1 MNRYGRFLML
11 GFRGELDNSSGLS
24 AAAKGMKEM
33 IFRLGRRDIYKL
45 LFDLLTFD
53 LFFVFV
59 FLANVIL
66 QASCGER
73 TSCHSSPRCRT
84 AIRTCIFTAKCG
96 SRTSSGA
103 ATQFRTGAAGML
115 SFQFISFL
123 LFNFLTLFNFQRF
136 ILLLFF
142 SGAMIQISADILRT
156 YAASDWPDGM
166 STAFGYVSSGG
177 DLPFCSRV
185 CVHVA
190 RGSFLYFSLSLFFS
204 LFSSSLFSL
213 HRYDWS
219 KTHDDDGTELGGTCG
234 TIAGPWLVTIELAM
248 HEVSLR
254 DLWRVAVFFLFI

>member
-1 MNRYGRFLML
+1 MFL
-11 GFRGELDNSSGLS
+11 
-24 AAAKGMKEM
+24 
-33 IFRLGRRDIYKL
+33 
-45 LFDLLTFD
+45 
-53 LFFVFV
+53 
-59 FLANVIL
+59 
-66 QASCGER
+66 C
-73 TSCHSSPRCRT
+73 
-84 AIRTCIFTAKCG
+84 
-96 SRTSSGA
+96 
-103 ATQFRTGAAGML
+103 
-115 SFQFISFL
+115 
-123 LFNFLTLFNFQRF
+123 
-136 ILLLFF
+136 

-248 HEVSLR
+248 HEVSIR
-254 DLWRVAVFFLFI
+254 DLWRVAVFFIIYLICCGLSSSSRACVSITFCSSTHLWQAESNNRCDDYYSSCPLPTSSSERACVPDPVRLRLLLERFLLLIFGPTRSFFQSSTFLVSNIIVPGSRSFARIRRTTTARTSSVVTQIR